1 MNQSPFAGNAS
12 TELALRT
19 YSGVYVGYSAEQ
31 FSLGPINS
39 HNLLRDAKH
48 LTFILSRYKFV
59 AKMLHLQE
67 SVLEIGC
74 QEGLGSL
81 LVAQSVKYLIATDFY
96 KPHIENCLG
105 RMADLASN
113 IRFLAHDIIEAPI
126 ADRCTAAFA
135 LDVLEHIDPVQT
147 DVFMGNII
155 QSLNE
160 HGVLILG
167 TPSLES
173 QVYASKG
180 SKAGH
185 INCFSGQALRS
196 LCQRFFHQV
205 FMFGMNDEVVHTGF
219 LPMAHYVLALC
230 CEPRR

>member
-1 MNQSPFAGNAS
+1 MNEYPFAGNAS
-12 TELALRT
+12 SERARRT
-19 YSGVYVGYSAEQ
+19 YSDVYVDYASEQ
-31 FSLGPINS
+31 FNLGPINS

-48 LTFILSRYKFV
+48 LVFILSRYKFV
-59 AKMLHLQE
+59 AKMLHQQE
-67 SVLEIGC
+67 AVLEIGC

-81 LVAQSVKYLIATDFY
+81 VVAQSVKHLLATDFY
-96 KPHIENCLG
+96 KPHIDNCLNRLAG
-105 RMADLASN
+105 RSSN
-113 IRFLAHDIIEAPI
+113 IRFLAHDIIGSPI
-126 ADRCTAAFA
+126 TERCTAAFA
-135 LDVLEHIDPVQT
+135 LDVLEHIDPGQT
-147 DVFMGNII
+147 DVFMENIVR
-155 QSLNE
+155 SLTE

-180 SKAGH
+180 SLTGH
-185 INCFSGQALRS
+185 INCMSGEALRS
-196 LCQRFFHQV
+196 LCQRSFHHV

>member
-1 MNQSPFAGNAS
+1 MNESPFAGNAS
-12 TELALRT
+12 TEFARRT
-19 YSGVYVGYSAEQ
+19 YAGVYVDYSAEQ

-39 HNLLRDAKH
+39 YNLLRDAKH
-48 LTFILSRYKFV
+48 LVFILSRYKFV
-59 AKMLHLQE
+59 AKMLHQQE

-81 LVAQSVKYLIATDFY
+81 LVAQSVKRLTATDFY

-105 RMADLASN
+105 RLAGRASN
-113 IRFLAHDIIEAPI
+113 VRFLAHDIIGAPI
-126 ADRCTAAFA
+126 TDRFTAAFA
-135 LDVLEHIDPVQT
+135 LDVLEHIDPAQT
-147 DVFMGNII
+147 DVFMRNII
-155 QSLNE
+155 QSLAE
-160 HGVLILG
+160 HAVLILG

-180 SKAGH
+180 SQAGH
-185 INCFSGQALRS
+185 INCLSGEALRS